1 MLYNPN
7 RHEANPQ
14 ENDQYN
20 WALSHWND
28 AIQSLFRGI
37 YSCLEEMLVKYEK
50 AHAQWWS
57 RESDKKHPLFE
68 ETEPNLDL
76 VLHYKLDWK

>member
-28 AIQSLFRGI
+28 AIQSLFHGI
-37 YSCLEEMLVKYEK
+37 YSCLVESSVKFEK

-57 RESDKKHPLFE
+57 CRSYQKRPLFE
-68 ETEPNLDL
+68 KTNSNLDL
-76 VLHYKLDWK
+76 VLH